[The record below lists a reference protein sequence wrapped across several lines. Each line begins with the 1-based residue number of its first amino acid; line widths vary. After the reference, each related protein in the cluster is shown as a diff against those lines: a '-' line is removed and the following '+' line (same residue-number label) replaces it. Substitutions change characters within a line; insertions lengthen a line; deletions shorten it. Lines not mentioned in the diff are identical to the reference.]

1 MKSKNKIIVSQ
12 KKEVFLYNTKLLRKE
27 WSIEIKHKIGGIAR
41 FDDLVLIS
49 SYNWWG
55 KVFSKFINFSSGKV
69 VLDIEENILS
79 LLIYDDKLYFI
90 NKDKEIGCYSIVKK
104 TKIYK
109 VASTGLWSWDS
120 TPPKIALIDKN
131 IYAFSKRKAFKI
143 NMSNGA
149 QSETQL
155 PKGLDNKSI
164 SAMVDE
170 FQINI
175 NTFSSSSSGDSAFI
189 AGDAGGGDAGGG
201 AGGGDAGGGDGGG

>member
-12 KKEVFLYNTKLLRKE
+12 KKEVFLYDTKLLRKE

-90 NKDKEIGCYSIVKK
+90 TKDKEIGCYSIVKK

-109 VASTGLWSWDS
+109 VTSTGLWSWDS

-143 NMSNGA
+143 NMSNGV

-189 AGDAGGGDAGGG
+189 AGDMGGGD

>member
-189 AGDAGGGDAGGG
+189 AGDMGGGD

>member
-49 SYNWWG
+49 SYNWLG
-55 KVFSKFINFSSGKV
+55 KLFSKFINFSSGEM

-90 NKDKEIGCYSIVKK
+90 TKDKEIGCYSIVKK

-109 VASTGLWSWDS
+109 VTSTGLWSWDS

-189 AGDAGGGDAGGG
+189 AGDMGGGD

>member
-27 WSIEIKHKIGGIAR
+27 WSIEIKHIIGGIAR

-55 KVFSKFINFSSGKV
+55 KVFSKFINFTSGEV

-189 AGDAGGGDAGGG
+189 AGDMGGGD

>member
-12 KKEVFLYNTKLLRKE
+12 KKEVFLYDTKLLRKE

-143 NMSNGA
+143 NISSGA

-189 AGDAGGGDAGGG
+189 AGDMGGLDT
-201 AGGGDAGGGDGGG
+201 GGGDAGGGDGGG

>member
-12 KKEVFLYNTKLLRKE
+12 KKEVFLYDTKLLRKE

-189 AGDAGGGDAGGG
+189 AGDMGGGD

>member
-12 KKEVFLYNTKLLRKE
+12 KKEVFLYDTKLLRKE

-55 KVFSKFINFSSGKV
+55 KVFSKFIDFSSGEV

-109 VASTGLWSWDS
+109 VALTGLWSWDS

-131 IYAFSKRKAFKI
+131 IYAFSKRKVFKI

-164 SAMVDE
+164 SAVVDE

-175 NTFSSSSSGDSAFI
+175 NTFSSSISGDSAFI
-189 AGDAGGGDAGGG
+189 AGDAGGGG

>member
-1 MKSKNKIIVSQ
+1 MKSKNKIIVCQ
-12 KKEVFLYNTKLLRKE
+12 DKEVFLYNTELLRKE
-27 WSIEIKHKIGGIAR
+27 WSLDIKYKVGSIAR
-41 FDDLVLIS
+41 FDNLVLIS

-55 KVFSKFINFSSGKV
+55 KVFSKFINFANGEV
-69 VLDIEENILS
+69 VLDISENILS

-90 NKDKEIGCYSIVKK
+90 NKYKEIGCYSIIRK
-104 TKIYK
+104 TKIFK
-109 VASTGLWSWDS
+109 VTSTGLWSWDG

-143 NMSNGA
+143 NMSNGI

-175 NTFSSSSSGDSAFI
+175 NTFSSSSTGDSAFI

-201 AGGGDAGGGDGGG
+201 VAGGGDGGA

>member
-12 KKEVFLYNTKLLRKE
+12 KKEVFLYDTKLLRKE

-55 KVFSKFINFSSGKV
+55 KVFSKFINFSSGEV

-189 AGDAGGGDAGGG
+189 AGDMGGGD

>member
-12 KKEVFLYNTKLLRKE
+12 KKEVFLYDTKLLRKE

-90 NKDKEIGCYSIVKK
+90 TKDKEIGCYSIVKK

-189 AGDAGGGDAGGG
+189 AGDMGGGD

>member
-12 KKEVFLYNTKLLRKE
+12 KKEVFLYDTKLLRKE

-90 NKDKEIGCYSIVKK
+90 TKDKEIGCYSIVKK

-109 VASTGLWSWDS
+109 VTSTGLWSWDS

-164 SAMVDE
+164 SLMVDE

-189 AGDAGGGDAGGG
+189 AGDMGGGD

>member
-12 KKEVFLYNTKLLRKE
+12 EKEVFLYNTKLLRKE
-27 WSIEIKHKIGGIAR
+27 WSIEIEHKVGGIAR

-90 NKDKEIGCYSIVKK
+90 TKDKEIGCYSIVKK

-109 VASTGLWSWDS
+109 VTLTGLWSWDS

-164 SAMVDE
+164 SLMVDE

-189 AGDAGGGDAGGG
+189 AGDAGGGGD
-201 AGGGDAGGGDGGG
+201 GGGDAGGGDGGG

>member
-55 KVFSKFINFSSGKV
+55 KVFSKFINFSSGEV

-175 NTFSSSSSGDSAFI
+175 NTFSSSSSGDAAFI
-189 AGDAGGGDAGGG
+189 SGDTGGGD

>member
-12 KKEVFLYNTKLLRKE
+12 KKEVFLYDTKLLRKE

-41 FDDLVLIS
+41 FDHLVLIS

-55 KVFSKFINFSSGKV
+55 KVFSKFINFSSGEV

-90 NKDKEIGCYSIVKK
+90 NKDKEIGCYSIIRK
-104 TKIYK
+104 TKIFK
-109 VASTGLWSWDS
+109 VTSTGLWSWDG

-143 NMSNGA
+143 NLSNGS
-149 QSETQL
+149 QSETNL
-155 PKGLDNKSI
+155 PNGLDNKSI
-164 SAMVDE
+164 SLMLDE

-175 NTFSSSSSGDSAFI
+175 NTFSSNSSENSVFI
-189 AGDAGGGDAGGG
+189 AGDMGGVDVGGGEG
-201 AGGGDAGGGDGGG
+201 GGGDGGG

>member
-12 KKEVFLYNTKLLRKE
+12 KKEVFLYDTKLLRKE

-55 KVFSKFINFSSGKV
+55 KVFSKFINFSSGEV

-175 NTFSSSSSGDSAFI
+175 NTFSSSSSGDAAFI
-189 AGDAGGGDAGGG
+189 SGDTGGGD

>member
-55 KVFSKFINFSSGKV
+55 KVFSKFINFSSGEV

-155 PKGLDNKSI
+155 PKGLNNKSI

-175 NTFSSSSSGDSAFI
+175 NTFSSSSSGDAAFI
-189 AGDAGGGDAGGG
+189 SGDTGGGD

>member
-12 KKEVFLYNTKLLRKE
+12 KKEVFLYDTKLLRKE

-90 NKDKEIGCYSIVKK
+90 TKDKEIGCYSIVKK

-109 VASTGLWSWDS
+109 VTSTGLWSWDS
-120 TPPKIALIDKN
+120 TPPKIALIDK
-131 IYAFSKRKAFKI
+131 IFMHFLKEKLLKLI
-143 NMSNGA
+143 
-149 QSETQL
+149 
-155 PKGLDNKSI
+155 
-164 SAMVDE
+164 
-170 FQINI
+170 
-175 NTFSSSSSGDSAFI
+175 
-189 AGDAGGGDAGGG
+189 
-201 AGGGDAGGGDGGG
+201 